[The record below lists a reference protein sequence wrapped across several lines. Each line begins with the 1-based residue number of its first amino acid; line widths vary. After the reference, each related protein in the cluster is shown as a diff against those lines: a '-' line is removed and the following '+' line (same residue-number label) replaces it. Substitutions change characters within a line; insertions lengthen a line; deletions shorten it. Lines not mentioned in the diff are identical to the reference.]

1 MSPKIVAHQFDF
13 SELAMEMA
21 QIDDGI
27 GDIRAQLRE
36 DMGKHH
42 AEVKN
47 QMLLCLWRTIHSV
60 MQRYANIDRHI
71 LLFTRLLHQWLN

>member
-1 MSPKIVAHQFDF
+1 MVLLNLWGSQSLDTVNDGLMPLAPTYTTLHTSPKIVAHQFAF

-36 DMGKHH
+36 
-42 AEVKN
+42 
-47 QMLLCLWRTIHSV
+47 
-60 MQRYANIDRHI
+60 HI
-71 LLFTRLLHQWLN
+71 LLYTRLLLQPLR